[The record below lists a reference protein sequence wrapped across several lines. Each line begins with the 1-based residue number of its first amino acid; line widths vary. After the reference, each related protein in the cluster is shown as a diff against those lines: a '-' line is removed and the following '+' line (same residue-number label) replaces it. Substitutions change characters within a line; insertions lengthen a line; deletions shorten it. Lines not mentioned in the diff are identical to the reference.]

1 MALREVGADYIQA
14 EYIAP
19 KHFEKLNGYLQ
30 SMMRTQQDS
39 EDPSRQ
45 RIVRVA
51 SRSFQYVVSFRKT
64 GRYSVLMLNEGA
76 AAKPHSILDKTIKPG
91 AINSEEEGCKQLLLL
106 YGLVARRRA
115 RTGAATQNSNDPNT
129 KEIDA
134 LCCTPDKSG
143 RISVL
148 ERGSDSLLKF
158 LSKATGI
165 SEDKLGRLNS
175 MSNEDILKSM
185 VDKTSDFYAG
195 KYANKYIAGDYDIHD
210 LVSKTTQ
217 PHPVVSESEEEF
229 MALNDL
235 NSLMM
240 TGEHYRG
247 SERRFILDP
256 FYPIQHGSQYNY
268 VAHMWNVEPDEKIVS
283 KVALPDL
290 PILMLRVR
298 GTKIE
303 WQEIDDVDSLNQYYS
318 ANSIKVKEA
327 WRDDTSDDV
336 KAAQCVSAKEYK
348 DGIASS
354 VNKQKGH

>member
-1 MALREVGADYIQA
+1 MALREVDADYIQT
-14 EYIAP
+14 EYIAL

-30 SMMRTQQDS
+30 SMMRIQKDS
-39 EDPSRQ
+39 ADSSRQ
-45 RIVRVA
+45 RVVRVP
-51 SRSFQYVVSFRKT
+51 SRSFPYVVSFRKT
-64 GRYSVLMLNEGA
+64 GKYSVLMLNEGA

-106 YGLVARRRA
+106 YGLVARRRTRSGTSSQDPKDA
-115 RTGAATQNSNDPNT
+115 NDKES

-134 LCCTPDKSG
+134 LYCTPDESE

-158 LSKATGI
+158 VSKATDI
-165 SEDKLGRLNS
+165 SEDNLGRLNS

-185 VDKTSDFYAG
+185 VDKTSDYYAG

-210 LVSKTTQ
+210 LVSKIEQ

-247 SERRFILDP
+247 SERKFILNP

-268 VAHMWNVEPDEKIVS
+268 VAHMWNVEPNEEIVS

-303 WQEIDDVDSLNQYYS
+303 WLEIDDIDSLNQYYS

-327 WRDDTSDDV
+327 WRDD
-336 KAAQCVSAKEYK
+336 
-348 DGIASS
+348 ASM
-354 VNKQKGH
+354 QKGY

>member
-1 MALREVGADYIQA
+1 MALREVGSDYIQT

-30 SMMRTQQDS
+30 SMMRTLPDS
-39 EDPSRQ
+39 EEPSRQ
-45 RIVRVA
+45 RVVRVA
-51 SRSFQYVVSFRKT
+51 SRSFPYVVSFRKT

-76 AAKPHSILDKTIKPG
+76 AAKPHKILDKTIKPG

-106 YGLVARRRA
+106 YGLVARRDKE
-115 RTGAATQNSNDPNT
+115 S

-134 LCCTPDKSG
+134 LCCAPDEYG
-143 RISVL
+143 EIRVF

-158 LSKATGI
+158 VSKATGI

-195 KYANKYIAGDYDIHD
+195 KYADKYIAGDYDIHD
-210 LVSKTTQ
+210 LVSKITQ

-247 SERRFILDP
+247 SERRFILNP

-268 VAHMWNVEPDEKIVS
+268 VAHMWNVEPNEKIVS

-303 WQEIDDVDSLNQYYS
+303 WLEIDDVDSLNQYYT

-327 WRDDTSDDV
+327 WKDD
-336 KAAQCVSAKEYK
+336 
-348 DGIASS
+348 ASM
-354 VNKQKGH
+354 QKGH